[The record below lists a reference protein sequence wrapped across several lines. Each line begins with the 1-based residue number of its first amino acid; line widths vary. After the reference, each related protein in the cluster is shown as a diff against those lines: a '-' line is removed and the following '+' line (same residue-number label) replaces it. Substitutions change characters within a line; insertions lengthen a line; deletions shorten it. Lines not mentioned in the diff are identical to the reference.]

1 MNRRSATLQRKKPIT
16 PFGWEIKRRLAELE
30 MDQKTFC
37 ELYDIPPSRLSNLIN
52 GSRKAAKHRKQV
64 SALLGLS
71 DSQTASFPATDRART
86 AEAAG
91 TRR

>member
-1 MNRRSATLQRKKPIT
+1 MQRKKPIT

-64 SALLGLS
+64 SILLGLS
-71 DSQTASFPATDRART
+71 DSSEPSLFKDEESRNT
-86 AEAAG
+86 EAAVTG
-91 TRR
+91 R

>member
-1 MNRRSATLQRKKPIT
+1 MQRKKPIT

-52 GSRKAAKHRKQV
+52 GTRKASKHRRQV
-64 SALLGLS
+64 SQLLGLS
-71 DSQTASFPATDRART
+71 EF
-86 AEAAG
+86 EAAG
-91 TRR
+91 SAEEKKPLEISGTRR

>member
-1 MNRRSATLQRKKPIT
+1 LQRKKPIT

-37 ELYDIPPSRLSNLIN
+37 KLYDIPPSRLSNLIN

-64 SALLGLS
+64 SILLGLS
-71 DSQTASFPATDRART
+71 DSSEPSLFKDEESRNT
-86 AEAAG
+86 EAAG
-91 TRR
+91 TGR